1 MGATYISVPFTAA
14 NGTAWD
20 SATVGLLLAEGTADV
35 GTVQANAGQP
45 GADPAA
51 RVYTTRGIASV
62 PAYQASALL
71 TWAAPGVD
79 SLTARLG
86 LRVTQA
92 DAANGYFV
100 DLDSNAGAPRLR
112 IRRRVANVETDV
124 LAWQALT
131 GVVSADLAAGVTLL
145 VVIENRASAVRI
157 IVRVNAVDQADVDDS
172 NAARIN
178 AGGCC
183 ALGVPALTL
192 GTEVLY
198 DTLVVQDLAGEQTSW
213 TAPGGATVPG
223 LRQVDATGDVVLT
236 IQGRYADLS
245 WMRTQRLD
253 LVTARASWDLQP
265 SVRLRDRNPFH
276 QPLLAHGAHV
286 TVSIGGTVV
295 ASGRLRGVEQQA
307 YPPEGT
313 EYEVACPKELAQ
325 DVLVLDPRSGSNV
338 VTWNVDEKASQYD
351 PLRQDKTI
359 ADVLTWIATYMGD
372 ELRAVGAAPAS
383 GDIIQAGALSGLTAE
398 IPNLS
403 LSGDVT
409 RCVESLLR
417 YAPKRG
423 WRIDPDT
430 LVWSFPDRSAGTQR
444 DIDIGSSHVLGSLGV
459 SPKANY
465 TRVLVTGQPKPPTTT
480 LRLSAGDIQAGWDT
494 ALNATYNRLKAF
506 TGKKP
511 FTITAFG
518 GGGVGIPVW
527 IEVDRTTCPLALSEW
542 RDAGLVISTGPAA
555 GEYRVRG
562 NTASTGAT
570 DARIVLNSEAWV
582 GAAPVVGNTG
592 YLGAGFADAKGSA
605 YAEAFRAFNI
615 PNALKGTAAAACYE
629 ARIITTDPSDPTGNA
644 QYVTR
649 TRAVLERYAS
659 QDTYPPTYKTR
670 VVLDTPAVKP
680 AGATPSSP
688 TPATEDA
695 CADGGTHIAT
705 DVEIDIPL
713 ADLDSVDDKGVV
725 AVPTLLVPA
734 AGYRGSAYAVNPAL
748 WDGGGEPGLG
758 DMGCRRTLVI
768 NDPQFDGSAAMVT
781 AYTTLADDMLAV
793 LGTLARQGTF
803 RIAGLVAA
811 WADIT
816 QRVTLSDSGG
826 RTTGYE
832 ASDDLWVI
840 GVEWD
845 VLAYTTTV
853 YVGTLVGAGGYDIQ
867 AVRDEFA
874 SRIKVDSQRRDLDEA
889 MRLQECLRNKLSGG
903 YVGAPD
909 PSPLPDCQ
917 IATTDSL
924 GRPTSGSGA
933 RLVDESCTPVAV
945 APPGCIDFPCG
956 TVADPAPFIAN
967 AASVAKVIHD
977 ERTAA
982 MDDIPAGE
990 RTILDAVCCAFQHIS
1005 ALWASL
1011 GSGLSAV
1018 DHELHKTFQNLGT
1031 IRTQTAAL
1039 TACVNSNF
1047 TAVQVAI
1054 TCLDNKMDAICAGLR
1069 SNDAAL
1075 SACLATK
1082 APGASAPCPLPY
1094 SCPPTSC
1101 DYTPTACTWVFTETV
1116 CDPVDCAWTPPTV
1129 NCL

>member
-1 MGATYISVPFTAA
+1 MPATYIDIPFTAA

-20 SATVGLLLAEGTADV
+20 SATVGLMLAEGAADV

-45 GADPAA
+45 GVDAGA

-62 PAYQASALL
+62 PAYQASVVL
-71 TWAAPGVD
+71 TWAAPLVD
-79 SLTARLG
+79 SLAPRLG
-86 LRVTQA
+86 LRVAQA
-92 DAANGYFV
+92 DAASGYFV
-100 DLDSNAGAPRLR
+100 DVDSNAGSPRLR
-112 IRRRVANVETDV
+112 IQRRVAGVDTDV
-124 LAWQALT
+124 LAWQALS
-131 GVVSADLAAGVTLL
+131 GIVPADLAAGITLL
-145 VVIENRASAVRI
+145 VVIENRASAVRL
-157 IVRVNAVDQADVDDS
+157 IVRIDGVDQADVDDTDP
-172 NAARIN
+172 ARVN

-183 ALGVPALTL
+183 ALGVPPLTL

-198 DTLVVQDLAGEQTSW
+198 DTLVVEDLAGEATSW

-223 LRQVDATGDVVLT
+223 LRAVDATGDVLLT

-325 DVLVLDPRSGSNV
+325 DVLVLDPRSRSNV

-351 PLRQDKTI
+351 PLRQGKTI
-359 ADVLTWIATYMGD
+359 ADVLTWLVTYMGD

-403 LSGDVT
+403 LSGDVA

-430 LVWSFPDRSAGTQR
+430 LVWTFPDRSAGTQR
-444 DIDIGSSHVLGSLGV
+444 DIDIGSQHVLGTLGV

-465 TRVLVTGQPKPPTTT
+465 TRVMVTGQHKPATTT
-480 LRLSAGDIQAGWDT
+480 LRLSAGDVSRGWDT
-494 ALNATYNRLKAF
+494 GLNATYARTKSWRGQQNLVVVAH
-506 TGKKP
+506 GM
-511 FTITAFG
+511 AFG
-518 GGGVGIPVW
+518 ILSLT
-527 IEVDRTTCPLALSEW
+527 VDGSLATIVANEW
-542 RDAGLVISTGPAA
+542 KDAGLVITSGSAA
-555 GEYRVRG
+555 GEYRVRS
-562 NTASTGAT
+562 NTGGAFPMFF
-570 DARIVLNSEAWV
+570 LNRTTWIGGVGPVPGTTAYV
-582 GAAPVVGNTG
+582 GAGMA
-592 YLGAGFADAKGSA
+592 AAKGNG
-605 YAEAFRAFNI
+605 YTEAFRAFDI
-615 PNALKGTAAAACYE
+615 PNALKGTPAAACFE
-629 ARIITTDPSDPTGNA
+629 ARIINTDPSGTGY
-644 QYVTR
+644 QVSK
-649 TRAVLERYAS
+649 TRARVERYES
-659 QDTYPPTYKTR
+659 QATYPPTYKTR
-670 VVLDTPAVKP
+670 IVLDTPAVKP
-680 AGATPSSP
+680 AGD
-688 TPATEDA
+688 TPATEDG
-695 CADGGTHIAT
+695 CTDGGTTEAA

-713 ADLDSVDDKGVV
+713 VDLDTDDDEGV
-725 AVPTLLVPA
+725 AEVPTLLVPA
-734 AGYRGSAYAVNPAL
+734 TGYRGSAYAVDPTL

-768 NDPQFDGSAAMVT
+768 NDPQYDGSAAMVT
-781 AYTTLADDMLAV
+781 AYTGLADDMLAV

-803 RIAGLVAA
+803 RIAGLLAA

-832 ASDDLWVI
+832 AADDLWVI

-845 VLAYTTTV
+845 VLANATTV

-874 SRIKVDSQRRDLDEA
+874 SRIKADSQRRDLDEA
-889 MRLQECLRNKLSGG
+889 MRLQECLRNNLAGG
-903 YVGAPD
+903 FVGAPD
-909 PSPLPDCQ
+909 PTPIPDCQ
-917 IATTDSL
+917 VTTQDSM
-924 GRPTSGSGA
+924 GNPANGA
-933 RLVDESCTPVAV
+933 SVRLTDKSCTPVAV

-956 TVADPAPFIAN
+956 TVTDPSAFIAN
-967 AASVAKVIHD
+967 AAAVAKVIHD

-982 MDDIPAGE
+982 MDSLPVGE
-990 RTILDAVCCAFQHIS
+990 ATILDALCCALQHIS
-1005 ALWASL
+1005 ALWGSL

-1031 IRTQTAAL
+1031 IRTQTDGL
-1039 TACVNSNF
+1039 KNCVNTNF
-1047 TAVQVAI
+1047 TAVATAI
-1054 TCLDNKMDAICAGLR
+1054 TCLDNKLDAICAGLR
-1069 SNDAAL
+1069 QNDMALAACV
-1075 SACLATK
+1075 ANRVVG
-1082 APGASAPCPLPY
+1082 PGAPCPLPF
-1094 SCPPTSC
+1094 SACPVTSC
-1101 DYTPTACTWVFTETV
+1101 DYTPTACTWTFTETV
-1116 CDPVDCAWTPPTV
+1116 CDPVDCAWSPPAV
-1129 NCL
+1129 ACL